1 MTKYQ
6 KFQRPAHEKKELNP
20 IWRGIGCL
28 LIVIVPLL
36 SYWLMLFAVPLIIA
50 TGKVPYQIMGYVHF
64 PPWAFKVQIVAAI
77 ASYIGSIENLW
88 LGIITFIVIALI
100 LTTVASLLYSL
111 IYALIGPVR
120 YTELDAPPTKYKAKK
135 YTR

>member
-6 KFQRPAHEKKELNP
+6 KFQHVAPEKKGLNP

-36 SYWLMLFAVPLIIA
+36 SYWLMLFAVPLLIA

-64 PPWAFKVQIVAAI
+64 PPWAYKVQIVAAV
-77 ASYIGSIENLW
+77 AGYIGSIENLW
-88 LGIITFIVIALI
+88 LGIITFFVIALI
-100 LTTVASLLYSL
+100 LTTVVSLLYSM
-111 IYALIGPVR
+111 IYALVGPVR
-120 YTELDAPPTKYKAKK
+120 YTELDAPPSKYKPKK
-135 YTR
+135 YIR